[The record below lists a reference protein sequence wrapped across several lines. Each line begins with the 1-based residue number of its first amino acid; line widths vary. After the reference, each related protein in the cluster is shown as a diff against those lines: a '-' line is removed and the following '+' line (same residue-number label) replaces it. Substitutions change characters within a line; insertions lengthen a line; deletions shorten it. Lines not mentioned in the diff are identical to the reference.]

1 MDKNRAKEKL
11 IVVNFKAGSDNYV
24 KLVGGGTIYADD
36 FSCWADE
43 AVDFFYDGRYTCRIP
58 LKLIK
63 EVL

>member
-36 FSCWADE
+36 YELWDNGQ
-43 AVDFFYDGRYTCRIP
+43 VGLFYDNRYIARIS
-58 LKLIK
+58 LRKIK
-63 EVL
+63 GVF